1 MKAAIIAT
9 MILLL
14 PAALFAGPTMG
25 IYFTYNAGQMHYG
38 PMTNEMFT
46 AYVYAQG
53 TACYLNAAEF
63 EVCYPPG
70 ILEIGW
76 EVPPGSLT
84 LGDSPDTGIS
94 ITYWPPMDGWNPG
107 YNLLCTLKLFAA
119 TGCLGVD
126 GTLLDAPIKIVMH
139 HDTGLIQGSCWPE
152 NYLFEYTGLTSII
165 CPCQYGV
172 KETNW
177 GAIKSLF

>member
-1 MKAAIIAT
+1 MRAAIIAM

-25 IYFTYNAGQMHYG
+25 IYFTYNAGQMTYS
-38 PMTNEMFT
+38 PTANEMFT

-53 TACYLNAAEF
+53 TQCYLNAAEF
-63 EVCYPPG
+63 EICYPPG
-70 ILEIGW
+70 ILEIGF

-84 LGDSPDTGIS
+84 LGASADEGLS
-94 ITYWPPMDGWNPG
+94 IAYWPPMDGWNPG
-107 YNLLCTLKLFAA
+107 YNLLCTLHLFAA
-119 TGCLGVD
+119 DWCRCTG
-126 GTLLDAPIKIVMH
+126 GTLSDAPATIVPH

-152 NYLFEYTGLTSII
+152 NYLIEYTGLASIF
-165 CPCQYGV
+165 CPEVYGV
-172 KETNW
+172 QETNW